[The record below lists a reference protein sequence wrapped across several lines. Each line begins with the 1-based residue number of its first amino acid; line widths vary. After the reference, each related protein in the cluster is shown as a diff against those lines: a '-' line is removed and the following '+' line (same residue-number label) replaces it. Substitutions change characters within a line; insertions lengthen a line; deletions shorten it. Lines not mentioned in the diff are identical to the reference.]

1 MRDGRI
7 WGDSGITIL
16 IVPSAEQGHILYEVA
31 KNWTS
36 LGLLKN
42 SVWVFPD
49 NKALDKSGVPPHVSV
64 RVLGSSKAGNVTE
77 VDEELFS
84 LLSQYEVRKLRLIT
98 IRQAAPDLEFDQL
111 QDKFAEKI
119 ANYVEKAV
127 PPHATSDKSANED
140 FGLMKFNLVTAPTEY
155 SEERANEY
163 MDPIYNAH
171 FVASPEDRSAPYSS
185 DAFIREEASSSQ
197 FAGFTLIHTAALGAL
212 WQGISKGTFELAG
225 TQRLH
230 QDEVFVSRVFASA
243 ILTDGLVLRASA
255 RVMDKV
261 GDPELGIAALSQGL
275 ATQGSYPIP
284 ENQVDAWVDFMVE
297 SVFSFESGHLEY
309 RRSEIA
315 PDPEKL
321 KLSFGQ
327 QVSDFLKF
335 ALDRFASLPKYIWW
349 WTKRKAI
356 ELFMNLFQAGGKG
369 SAEVGSVA
377 ELLDPRDKILRD
389 RYEAVFERKE
399 EAERTLV
406 SPVGRTTE
414 ISTPELWEKIRKLI
428 LGMLDGSNQH
438 LFGIEKGE
446 NGSPIFYNLGDLFP
460 DPSMSI
466 TIDDIADGENL
477 VLGWDSYEQWLE
489 ARNKLQEKI
498 ENLGLE
504 QKQNLD
510 ERVKL
515 ERLKADEEEQ
525 IEELQNLELQ
535 GVENDG

>member
-16 IVPSAEQGHILYEVA
+16 IVPSAEQGENLYDVA
-31 KNWTS
+31 RNWTS

-49 NKALDKSGVPPHVSV
+49 KEVLDNTGGPPHVPV

-77 VDEELFS
+77 LDEELFS

-98 IRQAAPDLEFDQL
+98 IRQAAPDIEFDQL

-119 ANYVEKAV
+119 ADYVDKAV
-127 PPHATSDKSANED
+127 PPHATSERSSNED

-155 SEERANEY
+155 SEERASEY

-171 FVASPEDRSAPYSS
+171 FVASAEDRSAPYSS
-185 DAFIREEASSSQ
+185 DAFIREKASSSQ

-261 GDPELGIAALSQGL
+261 GNPELGIAALSQGL
-275 ATQGSYPIP
+275 ATQGAYPIP

-297 SVFSFESGHLEY
+297 SVFSFEGRHLEY
-309 RRSEIA
+309 KRSEIA

-327 QVSDFLKF
+327 QLSDFLKF
-335 ALDRFASLPKYIWW
+335 ALDRFGSLPKYIWW

-356 ELFMNLFQAGGKG
+356 ELFTNLFQAGGKG
-369 SAEVGSVA
+369 SAEVGNVA
-377 ELLDPRDKILRD
+377 QLLDPRDQILRN

-406 SPVGRTTE
+406 SPVGRASE
-414 ISTPELWEKIRKLI
+414 ISTPELWEKIRKLVF
-428 LGMLDGSNQH
+428 GMLDGSNQH

-460 DPSMSI
+460 DPNLSVKVNGI
-466 TIDDIADGENL
+466 TDGEEL
-477 VLGWDSYEQWLE
+477 VLNWDSYDQWLE
-489 ARNKLQEKI
+489 AKHKLEEKI
-498 ENLGLE
+498 QNLGIE
-504 QKQNLD
+504 QKQQLD

-515 ERLKADEEEQ
+515 ERLRADEGEQ
-525 IEELQNLELQ
+525 IEELENVGLL